1 MPAGAFAPQ
10 RANGG
15 QQGIS
20 SSWLRAA
27 RAIMVLEAID
37 SLESRRVLQTLAGG
51 EPDALPT
58 RVAKSA
64 LERSR
69 K

>member
-1 MPAGAFAPQ
+1 
-10 RANGG
+10 
-15 QQGIS
+15 
-20 SSWLRAA
+20 
-27 RAIMVLEAID
+27 MVLEAID

-58 RVAKSA
+58 REAKSA
-64 LERSR
+64 LERSQ